1 MHFPPI
7 ADPDNEL
14 LVPRFV
20 ATLRTIAATS
30 SFLATLIGV
39 LVLIGWSLDVEAL
52 KRFIPGLTAM
62 NPATAIGFICSGCA
76 LGLIATQP
84 DLLLARRLAI
94 ALAAVTALLGAA
106 RVLAIAG
113 LYDAGVD
120 RLLFADKLARGR
132 LRPAEPDG
140 AEHGR
145 QFPAARRRADDHRP
159 PAPPLPL
166 AGAAAGA
173 DRGDDALLALMGY
186 AYGLR
191 SFYGIG
197 SQIAMALPTAL
208 IFMILAI
215 GVLCARPAHGIMAV
229 VASDSSGGTMIRRL
243 LPAVIIVPGILG
255 AMRLAGRQALIVD
268 TAVGLWLLV
277 VSIMTMFATLVAWN
291 ALLLYRMDRRRA
303 AAERKLAHQ
312 AQHDA
317 LTELPNRRLFL
328 GGWPRRSSGGGER
341 TARRGAVRRSRS
353 LQGDQ
358 RQPRPRRRR
367 RDADCRRQAPRES
380 VAPGDLVARLG
391 GDEFTVLLPGLDD
404 PTRAIDVAE
413 QIRKAFERP
422 FTVGLHEVYTSVSI
436 GIAFAQGED
445 SAQDVLRH
453 ADIAMYHAKARGR
466 SRYEVFDGA
475 MDLAART
482 RQQLEH
488 DLRRAIQRGELRVF
502 YQPEVEIETGRL
514 VGMEA
519 LVRWEHPTRGLIPPA
534 EFLSVAEETGLIV
547 PIGRWVLLEACRQ
560 AREWQTQFEQDVALM
575 VSVNLSGKHL
585 QQSSLIEEVQEV
597 LRTTGL
603 QPRHLIIE
611 ITETVAMAGAETT
624 IEILAKLKSLGV
636 LLAIDDFGTG
646 FSSLAYLKR
655 FPVDLLKIDKS
666 FVDGVASNIHDTAIV
681 EAIIA
686 LGHAL
691 GLRVIAEG
699 VERAEQLQ
707 QLRSLGSE
715 LGQGYFFG
723 QPLSSEGSGN
733 AVAAAGASAL
743 GRRTQRRVIGPCH
756 GAEHVS
762 ETAGAAGGDHEI
774 ALRVEIRLLHLRL
787 ARLLATSRP
796 RAAHLESIVPC
807 GTLIV

>member
-1 MHFPPI
+1 MGPAATDDPVALPSE
-7 ADPDNEL
+7 ADLDNEL

-20 ATLRTIAATS
+20 DALSMIAATS

-39 LVLIGWSLDVEAL
+39 LVLIGWTLDAEAL
-52 KRFIPGLTAM
+52 LRFIPGLTAM

-76 LGLIATQP
+76 LGLIATQA
-84 DLLLARRLAI
+84 DLPLARRLAI
-94 ALAAVTALLGAA
+94 ALATVTALLGAA
-106 RVLAIAG
+106 GVLAILG

-120 RLLFADKLARGR
+120 RLLFDDQLLTTDFGRPNQMAPNTAVNFLLLGVALMIIDRPLRRFRWPAQLLA
-132 LRPAEPDG
+132 LS
-140 AEHGR
+140 
-145 QFPAARRRADDHRP
+145 AAMT
-159 PAPPLPL
+159 
-166 AGAAAGA
+166 
-173 DRGDDALLALMGY
+173 ALLALMGY

-208 IFMILAI
+208 MFMIVSI

-243 LPAVIIVPGILG
+243 LPAVIVIPGILG

-268 TAVGLWLLV
+268 TAFGLWLLI
-277 VSIMTMFATLVAWN
+277 VSIMTIFATVVAWN
-291 ALLLYRMDRRRA
+291 ALLLYRMDLTRA
-303 AAERKLAHQ
+303 ASERKLTHQ

-328 GGWPRRSSGGGER
+328 RRLAAEIE
-341 TARRGAVRRSRS
+341 
-353 LQGDQ
+353 
-358 RQPRPRRRR
+358 RRRR
-367 RDADCRRQAPRES
+367 NGPLAAVLFVDLDLFKVINDSLGHVVGDEMLIAAGRRLGEI

-391 GDEFTVLLPGLDD
+391 GDEFTVLLPGLVD
-404 PTRAIDVAE
+404 PARAMDVAE
-413 QIRKAFERP
+413 EIRTAFERP

-436 GIAFAQGED
+436 GIAFAEGED
-445 SAQDVLRH
+445 AAQDVLRH

-466 SRYEVFDGA
+466 SRYEIFDGA

-482 RQQLEH
+482 RQLLEH
-488 DLRRAIQRGELRVF
+488 DLRRALQRNELRVY
-502 YQPEVEIETGRL
+502 YQPEVDINTGRL

-519 LVRWEHPTRGLIPPA
+519 LVRWEHPTKGLIAPA

-560 AREWQTQFEQDVALM
+560 ARQWQTQFEQDVALM

-585 QQSSLIEEVQEV
+585 QQSSLIGEVQEV

-603 QPRHLIIE
+603 KPQHLIIE

-624 IEILAKLKSLGV
+624 IEILTKLKALGV

-646 FSSLAYLKR
+646 FSSLSYLKR

-666 FVDGVASNIHDTAIV
+666 FVDGVASNVHDTAIV

-691 GLRVIAEG
+691 DLRVIAEG
-699 VERAEQLQ
+699 VERVEQLQ
-707 QLRSLGSE
+707 RLRSLGSE

-723 QPLSSEGSGN
+723 EPLASHGSMGMPSLLQAHQRWAVERSNALSSG
-733 AVAAAGASAL
+733 AVPT
-743 GRRTQRRVIGPCH
+743 R
-756 GAEHVS
+756 
-762 ETAGAAGGDHEI
+762 
-774 ALRVEIRLLHLRL
+774 LRDRH
-787 ARLLATSRP
+787 
-796 RAAHLESIVPC
+796 
-807 GTLIV
+807 